1 MGPMHR
7 NQDFVSTKIG
17 LYYLPFLR
25 LRNEAI
31 QCVLARF
38 FYIHHD
44 MRLREINSAIAER
57 GCTLAT
63 GEDLADFFR
72 LYKNALKKLGNEGMP
87 IIATHPQ
94 SLSEKQIRYGNSKQ
108 PVTKNL
114 LVPAIILG
122 TPSPVL
128 SKMSLLGDFVIG
140 HQNLVIG
147 IEN

>member
-44 MRLREINSAIAER
+44 MRLREINSAIAEQ

-63 GEDLADFFR
+63 EEDLASFFR
-72 LYKNALKKLGNEGMP
+72 LYENALKKLGNEGMP

-94 SLSEKQIRYGNSKQ
+94 SLSEEVITYGNSKQ
-108 PVTKNL
+108 PAIKNL
-114 LVPAIILG
+114 VVPVILG